1 MKRNLQNILSLAMA
15 NAGRHGIISVLAQC
29 HSMPISQLEFS
40 VVFSVSNVFYYSTK
54 RIPESCTAAV
64 FYSTPQMARPFTIS
78 MQAFSAALQ
87 AYFLYATRKK
97 HSTDEE
103 LFEAFQAVYKANRT
117 AIWEF
122 VGQQLGKTK
131 IQAKNYFFN
140 TWAEQFYKA
149 GSQPRLTQLDQ
160 IFLRQDSDLTQDK
173 ADPEIKFE
181 CRQIAEDYLHAESIL
196 SVLQNLAQNS
206 KEASSEAVAQ
216 DGYKPELSKL
226 VPKEKISGF
235 MSGLPA
241 YSQVLLVFPNA
252 GFDQSLFEVLEALI
266 TFRQLVTSVSLDGSD
281 NAAKTLETLLEKVNP
296 QLIVLDEAAQ
306 GDLHLAGVLE
316 SIQIPI
322 ATFQSLM
329 DK

>member
-1 MKRNLQNILSLAMA
+1 
-15 NAGRHGIISVLAQC
+15 
-29 HSMPISQLEFS
+29 MPISQLEFS
-40 VVFSVSNVFYYSTK
+40 VIFLVSNVFYYSTK

-64 FYSTPQMARPFTIS
+64 FYSTPQMARLFTIS

-87 AYFLYATRKK
+87 AYFLYATGKK
-97 HSTDEE
+97 HVTDEE

-131 IQAKNYFFN
+131 IQVKNYFFN

-149 GSQPRLTQLDQ
+149 GGQTRLTQLDQ
-160 IFLRQDSDLTQDK
+160 IFLRQDSDVTQDK
-173 ADPEIKFE
+173 ADPDIKFE

-196 SVLQNLAQNS
+196 TVLQNLAQNS
-206 KEASSEAVAQ
+206 KEAKSEVVAQ
-216 DGYKPELSKL
+216 NGNKLPLSKL
-226 VPKEKISGF
+226 IHKEQVSGF

-252 GFDQSLFEVLEALI
+252 GFDKSLFEVLEALI
-266 TFRQLVTSVSLDGSD
+266 TFRLVVTSVSLDGSD
-281 NAAKTLETLLEKVNP
+281 NAAKTLETLLERIKP
-296 QLIVLDEAAQ
+296 ELIVLDEAAL
-306 GDLHLAGVLE
+306 GDLELASALE
-316 SIQIPI
+316 SFQIQI
-322 ATFQSLM
+322 ATFQALM

>member
-1 MKRNLQNILSLAMA
+1 
-15 NAGRHGIISVLAQC
+15 
-29 HSMPISQLEFS
+29 
-40 VVFSVSNVFYYSTK
+40 
-54 RIPESCTAAV
+54 
-64 FYSTPQMARPFTIS
+64 MARPFTIS

-87 AYFLYATRKK
+87 AYFLYATGKK
-97 HSTDEE
+97 HVTDEE

-131 IQAKNYFFN
+131 IQVKNYFFN

-149 GSQPRLTQLDQ
+149 GGKMRLTQLDQ

-196 SVLQNLAQNS
+196 TVLQNLAQNS
-206 KEASSEAVAQ
+206 KEASSEVVAQ
-216 DGYKPELSKL
+216 NGNKLPLSKL
-226 VPKEKISGF
+226 INKEQVSGF

-241 YSQVLLVFPNA
+241 YSQVLLVFPSA
-252 GFDQSLFEVLEALI
+252 GFDKSLFEVLEALI
-266 TFRQLVTSVSLDGSD
+266 TFRLVVTSVSLDGSD
-281 NAAKTLETLLEKVNP
+281 NAAKTLETLLEKSKP
-296 QLIVLDEAAQ
+296 ELIVLDEAAL
-306 GDLHLAGVLE
+306 GDLELASALE
-316 SIQIPI
+316 SFQIQI
-322 ATFQSLM
+322 ATFQALM